1 MWLKLQALIC
11 LTRCPALTFWLCAS
25 PHGAICKCEQ
35 ADLCSCPTYCND
47 PRSCVHPTVSEE
59 NDRETVDAACRNM
72 TASWVRAKAET
83 DSSVQTCDFFETYD
97 TAASDADLSGIY
109 NIHDL
114 KALGKQRGWCPY
126 FMARHVISFAN
137 VVVYNYQYMLD
148 PKIATLVSREL
159 EDKSIVVFDEA
170 HNIDNV
176 CIESMSVTLDRRLL
190 DASSRNLNRLNTHI
204 KRMKEADARRLQ
216 DEYQRLLTGL
226 QDGGAGAHAHAR
238 SSSSSGGGGVAA
250 AGGGGSSAPHAAGAA
265 GRGTAIRGG
274 EERLSSTALPQD
286 ILAEAIPGNIR
297 NAELFVRFMK
307 YVVRWLQQRIK
318 VAAVETEVP
327 ASFLNRM
334 STALHLD
341 PKPLKFAYSRLS
353 SLMRTLEITD
363 MDEFA
368 PLHLVA
374 DFCTLITTYPVGF
387 MVVLE
392 PYNSKTPHI
401 PDPIM
406 QLACLDASLA
416 IKPVFQ
422 KFQSVILM
430 SGTLSPLDMYPKM
443 LNFHPV
449 VRASFEMSITRP
461 CISPMVVTKGADQTI
476 LSSRF
481 ESRDD
486 PSVTTNYADLV
497 ISMAAVVPDGM
508 VVFFPSYSYMERTV
522 MQWHESGKLTAL
534 QQHKLLF
541 IETKDIVETTLSLN
555 NFKKACDCGR
565 GAVFLSVAR
574 GKVAEGIDF
583 DRHYGRAVVLIG
595 IPFQYTLSHVLRA
608 RLVYLRD
615 TFHIREQDFLTFDAL
630 RQSSQ
635 CVGRV
640 IRSKADYGLMVF
652 ADSRYAR
659 ADKRSKLPQWIT
671 QFMPDAHTNLSTD
684 MACNIA
690 QTFFKE
696 LAQPLPQSAS
706 LGHSLLS
713 KEHVMKLSLR
723 TSASPPVPP
732 AQAGTAAVAA
742 QSGFVDASGG
752 GGAVFGT
759 SGTSGED
766 AGVLTDSR
774 HASKV
779 GGVRRPREEPQGG
792 SMPPEGGVP
801 ADAEGDTDLTGS
813 IAAAPLVSVPGTSN
827 SAVAPGAPAQAYGFT
842 SSSGGALQDMSVED
856 ALAAFVDEDELW

>member
-1 MWLKLQALIC
+1 
-11 LTRCPALTFWLCAS
+11 
-25 PHGAICKCEQ
+25 
-35 ADLCSCPTYCND
+35 
-47 PRSCVHPTVSEE
+47 VSEE

-72 TASWVRAKAET
+72 TASWVRAKAES

-114 KALGKQRGWCPY
+114 KELGKARGWCPY

-190 DASSRNLNRLNTHI
+190 EASSRNLNRLNTHI

-226 QDGGAGAHAHAR
+226 QDGAGAHAHAR
-238 SSSSSGGGGVAA
+238 GSSAGGGAA
-250 AGGGGSSAPHAAGAA
+250 AASGGGSSAPDAPGAA
-265 GRGTAIRGG
+265 GRGAAVRGG
-274 EERLSSTALPQD
+274 EERMGPPALPQD

-334 STALHLD
+334 ATALHLD

-486 PSVTTNYADLV
+486 PSVTQNYADLV

-508 VVFFPSYSYMERTV
+508 VVFFPSYSYMERAV

-534 QQHKLLF
+534 QEHKLLF

-583 DRHYGRAVVLIG
+583 DRHYGRAVILIG

-652 ADSRYAR
+652 ADCRYAR
-659 ADKRSKLPQWIT
+659 ADKRNKLPQWIT
-671 QFMPDAHTNLSTD
+671 QFMPEAHMNLSSD

-690 QTFFKE
+690 QSFFKE

-713 KEHVMKLSLR
+713 KEHVLKLSLR
-723 TSASPPVPP
+723 TSASPDMPGPGASGAP
-732 AQAGTAAVAA
+732 AGSAAGGG
-742 QSGFVDASGG
+742 QSGFLGPGG
-752 GGAVFGT
+752 NKVFGADG
-759 SGTSGED
+759 GTATD
-766 AGVLTDSR
+766 AAALTDSR
-774 HASKV
+774 QASKV
-779 GGVRRPREEPQGG
+779 GGVRRPREGEHEGG
-792 SMPPEGGVP
+792 SGAAEGGGTPP
-801 ADAEGDTDLTGS
+801 AVLDADGDADLAAS
-813 IAAAPLVSVPGTSN
+813 RAAAPMVTVPGSGTTAAGAATA
-827 SAVAPGAPAQAYGFT
+827 SAEHYGFT
-842 SSSGGALQDMSVED
+842 RSSGGLLQDMSVED

>member
-1 MWLKLQALIC
+1 M
-11 LTRCPALTFWLCAS
+11 
-25 PHGAICKCEQ
+25 
-35 ADLCSCPTYCND
+35 
-47 PRSCVHPTVSEE
+47 HPTVSEE

-97 TAASDADLSGIY
+97 KTASDADLSGIY

-114 KALGKQRGWCPY
+114 KELGKARGWCPY

-176 CIESMSVTLDRRLL
+176 CIEAMSVTLDRRLL

-216 DEYQRLLTGL
+216 DEYQRLLSGL
-226 QDGGAGAHAHAR
+226 QDGGAGAHAH
-238 SSSSSGGGGVAA
+238 SGGASAA
-250 AGGGGSSAPHAAGAA
+250 AGGGAASSGE
-265 GRGTAIRGG
+265 RGVAIRGG
-274 EERLSSTALPQD
+274 EERMGPPALPQD

-307 YVVRWLQQRIK
+307 YVVKWLQDRIK

-334 STALHLD
+334 STDLHLD

-486 PSVTTNYADLV
+486 ENVTQNYADLV
-497 ISMAAVVPDGM
+497 ISMASVVPDGM

-522 MQWHESGKLTAL
+522 MAWHNSGKLTAL

-615 TFHIREQDFLTFDAL
+615 TFHIKEQDFLTFDAL

-659 ADKRSKLPQWIT
+659 ADKRNKLPQWIT
-671 QFMPDAHTNLSTD
+671 QFMPEAHMNLSSD

-690 QTFFKE
+690 RTFFKE

-713 KEHVMKLSLR
+713 KEHVLKLSLR
-723 TSASPPVPP
+723 TSASPSVDAAAAPV
-732 AQAGTAAVAA
+732 GTAAVAA
-742 QSGFVDASGG
+742 RAGFVGAGG
-752 GGAVFGT
+752 DTAVFGDT
-759 SGTSGED
+759 QQGGD
-766 AGVLTDSR
+766 ATAVLTDSR
-774 HASKV
+774 QATKV
-779 GGVRRPREEPQGG
+779 GGVRRPREEGG
-792 SMPPEGGVP
+792 AGGTPPPP
-801 ADAEGDTDLTGS
+801 AALDADGDADLAAS
-813 IAAAPLVSVPGTSN
+813 AAAAPHVFVPGTGSTGTPQATSG
-827 SAVAPGAPAQAYGFT
+827 SAEAFGFT
-842 SSSGGALQDMSVED
+842 RSSGGTLQDMSVED